1 MNLFSQTIT
10 LNGKIFSSTDNS
22 PIENANI
29 FVEKTN
35 FGSTSNSSGEFQL
48 FFDLKDIPNEITIIV
63 DHIGFESTKINY
75 NVNDNRN
82 LDDVFLNPSVI
93 QIEEVNVLSEKDDFE
108 LEIKANE
115 LTEKLS
121 TDLATTL
128 SCLLYTSPS
137 PRD

>member
-48 FFDLKDIPNEITIIV
+48 FFDLKDIPNEITIIAV
-63 DHIGFESTKINY
+63 SYTHLTLPTIY
-75 NVNDNRN
+75 
-82 LDDVFLNPSVI
+82 SV
-93 QIEEVNVLSEKDDFE
+93 
-108 LEIKANE
+108 
-115 LTEKLS
+115 
-121 TDLATTL
+121 
-128 SCLLYTSPS
+128 
-137 PRD
+137 

>member
-10 LNGKIFSSTDNS
+10 LNGKIFSSADNS

-48 FFDLKDIPNEITIIV
+48 IFDLKDISNEITIIV

-75 NVNDNRN
+75 
-82 LDDVFLNPSVI
+82 I
-93 QIEEVNVLSEKDDFE
+93 YCVNV
-108 LEIKANE
+108 
-115 LTEKLS
+115 
-121 TDLATTL
+121 
-128 SCLLYTSPS
+128 
-137 PRD
+137 